1 MGEFMM
7 HLSRLFG
14 LCLCCLLALSSL
26 SAAGEIVGDPSGRDS
41 ILDWNLIAINTVAL
55 DSTGAY
61 GTADER
67 GPTRTAR
74 ALAIIH
80 AAMFDAANSVDTQAS
95 AYLVKIPVSS
105 ASLDAAV
112 ATAASRT
119 LTSLYPKQA
128 SRIKKLYS
136 DYLTPLTDSG
146 RRARGVMVGN
156 MVADMMLMSRYSD
169 GSQTVGSYKPT
180 GLPGDHNVDPLNR
193 TQGFLDPAWGR
204 VRMFALNNSFS
215 YVPKPCP
222 KLGSSEYA
230 QAFADVKALGG
241 DGIMTPTTRTAEQTE
256 IGIYWAYDGSPGLGT
271 PPRLYNQIA
280 RTIAQQEM
288 NTEAENARLFALINL
303 AQADAGIVAWK
314 MKYDQRLWRP
324 VLGIRGA
331 GSDGNPATSP
341 DPNWTPLGAPFS
353 NCTNVCQN
361 FTPPFPSYCSGHAAF
376 GGAVFSVL
384 EAFYGTEFIPFTFVS
399 DELNG
404 VTTDSNGVVRPYK
417 PRAFIS
423 LRDAAVEN
431 ARSRIYLGIHWQF
444 DADEGVRA
452 GYAIGNFVTSRLL
465 KKMGVDPGLP
475 TVRN

>member
-1 MGEFMM
+1 MRLSRSFVI
-7 HLSRLFG
+7 HLSCVLV
-14 LCLCCLLALSSL
+14 LSSL
-26 SAAGEIVGDPSGRDS
+26 SMAREIAGDPPGRDS
-41 ILDWNLIAINTVAL
+41 ILDWNLITLNTVAL
-55 DSTGAY
+55 DSAGVY

-67 GPTRTAR
+67 GPTRTSR

-95 AYLVKIPVSS
+95 SYLVKIPVTS

-128 SRIKKLYS
+128 SRIKNLYN

-156 MVADMMLMSRYSD
+156 MVADMMLLARYSD

-180 GLPGDHNVDPLNR
+180 GLAGDHNVDPLNR
-193 TQGFLDPAWGR
+193 TQGFLDPTWGQ
-204 VRMFALNNSFS
+204 VRTFALNNSFS
-215 YVPKPCP
+215 YVPPPCP
-222 KLGSSEYA
+222 PLGSSEYA
-230 QAFADVKALGG
+230 QAFADVKSLGG
-241 DGIMTPTTRTAEQTE
+241 DGVITPTTRTAEQTE
-256 IGIYWAYDGSPGLGT
+256 IGIYWAYDGSPGIGT
-271 PPRLYNQIA
+271 PPRMYNQIV

-288 NTEAENARLFALINL
+288 NTEAENARLFALVNL

-314 MKYDQRLWRP
+314 MKYNQRLWRP

-331 GSDGNPATSP
+331 GNDGNAATSP
-341 DPNWTPLGAPFS
+341 DTNWTPLGSPFS

-384 EAFYGTEFIPFTFVS
+384 EAFYGTDIVPFTFVS

-404 VTTDSNGVVRPYK
+404 VTTDSHGVVRPYK
-417 PRAFIS
+417 PRTFIS

-431 ARSRIYLGIHWQF
+431 ARSRIFLGIHWKF
-444 DADEGVRA
+444 DSDEGLRT

-465 KKMGVDPGLP
+465 KKMSVDPGIP
-475 TVRN
+475 GI